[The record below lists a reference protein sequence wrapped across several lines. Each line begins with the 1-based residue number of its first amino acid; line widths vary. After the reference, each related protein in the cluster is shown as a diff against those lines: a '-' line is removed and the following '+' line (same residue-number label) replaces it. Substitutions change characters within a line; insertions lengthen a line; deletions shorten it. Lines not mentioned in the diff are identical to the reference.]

1 MTVASNNIFP
11 KVTLVEGAAPS
22 SPAATN
28 FSLYFDSS
36 DHLLKWKNS
45 AGTVTTVAS
54 SGGNQTFV
62 GCFAYNSTTQS
73 FGATTLTYMALNAE
87 AYDTSTFHDNA
98 TNNSRMVAPTTGYY
112 RITGGIW
119 YATTT
124 GTNYVLIDKNHS
136 GTYLRG
142 GVIATNGG
150 SSGVRL
156 TFEALLTAGDY
167 VEMSG
172 YHTEAGT
179 TVTGD
184 TGTTISQQNF
194 LSIQLLGV

>member
-11 KVTLVEGAAPS
+11 KVTLVEGSAPA

-45 AGTVTTVAS
+45 AGAVTIVGAGTPA
-54 SGGNQTFV
+54 FV

-87 AYDTSTFHDNA
+87 AYDTSTFHDNT
-98 TNNSRMVAPTTGYY
+98 TNNSRLVAPTTGYY

-124 GTNYVLIDKNHS
+124 GTNYVLVDKNHS

-150 SSGVRL
+150 SSGTRL
-156 TFEALLTAGDY
+156 TFEASLTAGDY
-167 VEMSG
+167 IEMSG

-194 LSIQLLGV
+194 LSMQFLGA